1 MAFLNKA
8 FFLVGLKSLNSGAG
22 FLISFFVV
30 IVLGANEAT
39 DALFVAMFFPIEM
52 IRMVARRLPL
62 ILVPVFSESHRNA
75 DTDPE
80 PYFLGWWLP
89 LLLIGTILLI
99 CGAPVLV
106 KLMAPGLTVAGH
118 ATAVNLLRILAPSF
132 LLFGIF
138 GHGMS
143 IFYYH
148 KMILFPEIS
157 LFAWRVTALLSLF
170 IVGSLF
176 GVYGYAVGVIV
187 AGGIQFL
194 VLYLKGRAR
203 GWALLSMKKPDF
215 QWPYLKLILT
225 GSALVVVALVLNR
238 TTALIDRWFAS
249 LLGAGSISILF
260 FSERLA
266 RSVPMLLSTSIFTVY
281 LPKLSSITTQADKM
295 DALRQEMFSF
305 FMILGLPIAVLFFW
319 SAADLVHI
327 LAAHGRFTGTQTV
340 SAAAAI
346 QYFCLGIPAVICSAG
361 LRNVFIVERNIR
373 EVFLF
378 GMLTVTLTLV
388 LDFTLLD
395 MGLKGLALASTL
407 TAWMIFFVLWI
418 RLKMRVPPGRYL
430 ITILASSSLLLLFL
444 FGLPWNRWEILPVI
458 RLCVGWTGGL
468 FLYGITIMPVA
479 GQIRTHISN

>member
-1 MAFLNKA
+1 M
-8 FFLVGLKSLNSGAG
+8 
-22 FLISFFVV
+22 
-30 IVLGANEAT
+30 
-39 DALFVAMFFPIEM
+39 
-52 IRMVARRLPL
+52 
-62 ILVPVFSESHRNA
+62 
-75 DTDPE
+75 
-80 PYFLGWWLP
+80 GWWLP

-281 LPKLSSITTQADKM
+281 LPKIVFDYHTGGQDGCPAPGNVQLFYDSGTVRSPFY
-295 DALRQEMFSF
+295 FS
-305 FMILGLPIAVLFFW
+305 GLPLIWCIFWQHTAV
-319 SAADLVHI
+319 
-327 LAAHGRFTGTQTV
+327 FTGTQTV
-340 SAAAAI
+340 S
-346 QYFCLGIPAVICSAG
+346 GGRSHS
-361 LRNVFIVERNIR
+361 
-373 EVFLF
+373 VFLP
-378 GMLTVTLTLV
+378 GNPCRHMQCR
-388 LDFTLLD
+388 
-395 MGLKGLALASTL
+395 
-407 TAWMIFFVLWI
+407 TAQCLYCGA
-418 RLKMRVPPGRYL
+418 KY
-430 ITILASSSLLLLFL
+430 
-444 FGLPWNRWEILPVI
+444 
-458 RLCVGWTGGL
+458 TGGI
-468 FLYGITIMPVA
+468 FVRHVDRHVDIG
-479 GQIRTHISN
+479 S

>member
-1 MAFLNKA
+1 MALLNKA

-62 ILVPVFSESHRNA
+62 ILVPVFSESHQNL
-75 DTDPE
+75 DPDPE
-80 PYFLGWWLP
+80 PHFLGWWLP
-89 LLLIGTILLI
+89 LLAVGTMALIA
-99 CGAPVLV
+99 GAPVFT
-106 KLMAPGLTVAGH
+106 KLMAPGLSVAGH
-118 ATAVNLLRILAPSF
+118 GTAVNILRILAPSF

-143 IFYYH
+143 VFYYH
-148 KMILFPEIS
+148 KMILFPEIA
-157 LFAWRVTALLSLF
+157 LFGWRVTALLSLF
-170 IVGSLF
+170 PAAYLF
-176 GVYGYAVGVIV
+176 GVYGYAVGLIV
-187 AGGIQFL
+187 AGCIQFL

-238 TTALIDRWFAS
+238 TTVLIDRWFAS

-281 LPKLSSITTQADKM
+281 LPKLSSITKQADKM
-295 DALRQEMFSF
+295 DVLRLEMFSF
-305 FMILGLPIAVLFFW
+305 FMILGLPIAILFFW
-319 SAADLVHI
+319 SAGDLVHI
-327 LAAHGRFTGTQTV
+327 LATHGRFTDAQAV

-346 QYFCLGIPAVICSAG
+346 QHFCLGIPAVICSAG
-361 LRNVFIVERNIR
+361 LRNVFIVERNIK
-373 EVFLF
+373 EVFVF
-378 GMLTVTLTLV
+378 GILTVSLTLAFDFV
-388 LDFTLLD
+388 LFDL
-395 MGLKGLALASTL
+395 GLKGLALASTI
-407 TAWMIFFVLWI
+407 TAWIVFFVLWI
-418 RLKMRVPPGRYL
+418 RLKMCCPPGKYL
-430 ITILASSSLLLLFL
+430 INILVSSSLMLLFL
-444 FGLPWNRWEILPVI
+444 FGLPWKSWAILPVI
-458 RLCVGWTGGL
+458 RLCVGGMGGL
-468 FLYGITIMPVA
+468 FLYGITIMPA
-479 GQIRTHISN
+479 TGQIRTHISN